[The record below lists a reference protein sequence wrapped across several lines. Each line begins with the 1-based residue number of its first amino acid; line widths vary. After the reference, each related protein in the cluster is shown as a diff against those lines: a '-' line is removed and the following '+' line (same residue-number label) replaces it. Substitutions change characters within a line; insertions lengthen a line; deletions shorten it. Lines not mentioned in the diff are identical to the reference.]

1 MAVTS
6 LWRVNGWLGKVVI
19 YIENPDKTENPAFYE
34 KQNMSE
40 KQAQGLSD
48 VIEYAVNSKKTA
60 IEDGEIMQSF
70 VSGVNC
76 FPGTA
81 RQEMLAVKRQY
92 GKENGTVAYHGYQSF
107 APGEATPEIVHEIG
121 VKLAQRLWGNRY
133 QVLVATHLD
142 RANHLHNHFVLNTVS
157 FVDGIKYHRTLEDY
171 KAMREVSD
179 ELCREYGLSVIE
191 NPLPGRAESYAMWK
205 AKKEGRPARI
215 NLVKDDVDEA
225 IRQSM
230 TMTQFWNCMKEKGYE
245 VSIKKLLYL
254 KPPGSPCFYKIERR
268 FGYDYSVAGI
278 TERILMN
285 RVRER
290 PLPEPERQS
299 RRVPYKG
306 SVKNLSKATGFRAL
320 YYHYCF
326 LLGYFPKNK
335 PRSNRRLHFLLRE
348 DLLKMDAIAEEV
360 RLLARC
366 HIDTGEQLSSYKES
380 LEKRISSVTAE
391 RKSLYKSQR
400 TVAVKNVEGKLAKV
414 KEEIAARSA
423 ELKKLRKEVRL
434 CDDIAARSGVMLEK
448 LRVIR
453 EEEKAKEKE
462 ETKRDEQF
470 RRRGGTGR

>member
-6 LWRVNGWLGKVVI
+6 LWRVKGWLGKVVI
-19 YIENPDKTENPAFYE
+19 YIEDPEKTENPAFYE
-34 KQNMSE
+34 KQNMNE

-48 VIEYAVNSKKTA
+48 VIEYAINSEKTG

-81 RQEMLAVKRQY
+81 REEMLAVKRQY

-107 APGEATPEIVHEIG
+107 APGETSPEIVHEIG
-121 VKLAQRLWGNRY
+121 VRLAQRLWGDRY

-142 RANHLHNHFVLNTVS
+142 RANHLHTHFVVNTVS
-157 FVDGIKYHRTLEDY
+157 FVDGIKYHRTREDY
-171 KAMREVSD
+171 KAMREASD

-191 NPLPGRAESYAMWK
+191 NPLPGRAEHYAMWK
-205 AKKEGRPARI
+205 AKKEGRPTWV

-230 TMTQFWNCMKEKGYE
+230 TMKQFWSCLKEKGYE

-254 KPPGSPCFYKIERR
+254 KPPGSSFYCRIERH

-278 TERILMN
+278 AERILMK
-285 RVRER
+285 RVREH
-290 PLPEPERQS
+290 PLSEPERQS
-299 RRVPYKG
+299 RKVPYKG
-306 SVKNLSKATGFRAL
+306 CSKKLSKATGFRAL

-326 LLGYFPKNK
+326 LLGYFPRKK
-335 PRSNRRLHFLLRE
+335 PKSTRRLHFLLHE
-348 DLLKMDAIAEEV
+348 DLLKMDAISEEV

-366 HIDTGEQLSSYKES
+366 RIDTGEQLSSYKEN
-380 LEKRISSVTAE
+380 LEKRISAVTAE

-400 TVAVKNVEGKLAKV
+400 TVAVKTDDGKLAKIRN
-414 KEEIAARSA
+414 EIAARSA

-448 LRVIR
+448 LRVIS
-453 EEEKAKEKE
+453 EEEKARKKE
-462 ETKRDEQF
+462 EMKRDEQF
-470 RRRGGTGR
+470 RRRSRAGR